1 MTTAQNSWDIGT
13 SDVKFTVDKE
23 KPLDLISDYYLGFLR
38 EVMILSSFSY
48 LRQLW
53 KQQNQSRGLL
63 VPELTDRCD
72 IDFINFPLFRD
83 QLNLFELLWGA
94 Q

>member
-1 MTTAQNSWDIGT
+1 MTTAQNSLDIGT

-48 LRQLW
+48 LRQL
-53 KQQNQSRGLL
+53 
-63 VPELTDRCD
+63 
-72 IDFINFPLFRD
+72 
-83 QLNLFELLWGA
+83 
-94 Q
+94 

>member
-1 MTTAQNSWDIGT
+1 MTTAQNSLGIGT

-38 EVMILSSFSY
+38 EVMVLSSFSY
-48 LRQLW
+48 LRRLW
-53 KQQNQSRGLL
+53 KQQNQTRGLW

-72 IDFINFPLFRD
+72 IDFINFPLFGD
-83 QLNLFELLWGA
+83 QLNLFELLWGT